1 MGIRVS
7 LFYFSVE
14 FFYLYVSF
22 FCLIGQF
29 FFCYYICIKCN
40 NGQKKLKRY
49 HKLIYSQMF
58 FKKEIFHSKSSIA
71 YHYILYRFKCLNAEV
86 RIFHGK
92 RDWYQVLVARA
103 VK

>member
-1 MGIRVS
+1 
-7 LFYFSVE
+7 
-14 FFYLYVSF
+14 
-22 FCLIGQF
+22 
-29 FFCYYICIKCN
+29 
-40 NGQKKLKRY
+40 
-49 HKLIYSQMF
+49 MF

-71 YHYILYRFKCLNAEV
+71 YYYILYRFKCLNAEV